1 MTQSEDKLN
10 TNLMEINHKILK
22 NPSIWFTVVLMMCIE
37 QKIPMKGLGI
47 YMKLAVAF
55 MNQIHNY
62 HNVSEYKK
70 STCKALSMMD
80 LDKINYDL
88 ILELMEWIVDGEHQ
102 VRFIAKNFNQIWLKC
117 AWL

>member
-10 TNLMEINHKILK
+10 TNLMEINHTIMK
-22 NPSIWFTVVLMMCIE
+22 NPSFLSTVVLIMCNRCSIE
-37 QKIPMKGLGI
+37 QKSLVKGI
-47 YMKLAVAF
+47 NMKLAVAF

-62 HNVSEYKK
+62 CNLAEYKK

-102 VRFIAKNFNQIWLKC
+102 VRFIAKNFNQI
-117 AWL
+117 

>member
-1 MTQSEDKLN
+1 MIESGDKLN
-10 TNLMEINHKILK
+10 TNLMEINHTILK
-22 NPSIWFTVVLMMCIE
+22 NPSIWFTVVLIMCIE
-37 QKIPMKGLGI
+37 QKIPMKGI
-47 YMKLAVAF
+47 YMKLAVTF

-88 ILELMEWIVDGEHQ
+88 ILELLEWIVDGEHQ
-102 VRFIAKNFNQIWLKC
+102 VRFITKISFRFD
-117 AWL
+117 

>member
-10 TNLMEINHKILK
+10 TNLMEINHTILK
-22 NPSIWFTVVLMMCIE
+22 NPSIWFTVVLMMCRE

-88 ILELMEWIVDGEHQ
+88 ILELMEWIVEGEHQ
-102 VRFIAKNFNQIWLKC
+102 VRFIAKVSFRFD
-117 AWL
+117 

>member
-10 TNLMEINHKILK
+10 TNLMEINHTIMK
-22 NPSIWFTVVLMMCIE
+22 NPSFLSTVVLIMCNRCSIE
-37 QKIPMKGLGI
+37 QKSLVKGI
-47 YMKLAVAF
+47 NMKLAVAF

-62 HNVSEYKK
+62 HNISEYKK

-88 ILELMEWIVDGEHQ
+88 ILELLEWIVDGEHQ
-102 VRFIAKNFNQIWLKC
+102 VRFMTKVSFKFD
-117 AWL
+117 